1 MEMFKDVT
9 IGEYK
14 YRIGR
19 FTARVGSWVLAQ
31 SSKGSKLTEQEFANL
46 QDHCLAVCSR
56 YETASNVPMPVMANG
71 IFAIKELEYDMATVT
86 KLQGH
91 AMAFSF
97 DDFLAEAAKEMKQ
110 ALADTDQ
117 PSDSSNT

>member
-9 IGEYK
+9 IGEHR

-19 FTARVGSWVLAQ
+19 FTARVGSWLLSQ
-31 SSKGSKLTEQEFANL
+31 SAKGSKLTEQEFANV

-56 YETASNVPMPVMANG
+56 YEPTSGVPMPIMANG
-71 IFAIKELEYDMATVT
+71 VFAIKELEYDMSTVT

-91 AMAFSF
+91 AMSFSF
-97 DDFLAEAAKEMKQ
+97 DSFLAEAAREMKET
-110 ALADTDQ
+110 LADTDQ
-117 PSDSSNT
+117 PSDSSSI